1 MEQPRAQLRE
11 PLRGQ
16 LSLTTRLTAYFA
28 LCSTA
33 VLLGLGV
40 VIALAMD
47 HHFAVEDYTAL
58 RENVSV
64 IQKIVES
71 NPAQQVPERIRE
83 ALVHRTDLV
92 ARVQGP
98 DRNIL
103 YATKDFD
110 FAAATQA
117 LMVPR
122 HNNETLV
129 WEQAGQ
135 QYRGMH
141 VTIPLHDGLD
151 GASGALDLLLGIST
165 DIHAHFLHTFR
176 GTLAF
181 YIAVAALA
189 TGLFGWWAARRG
201 LAPLRTMAS
210 RARTVTADKLDER
223 MPVASV
229 PVEVADLAATLNTM
243 LERLQSDF
251 RRLSDFSTD
260 IAHELRTPITNL
272 LTQTEVVLAQ
282 PRASAQY
289 RDVLTSNAEELQRLA
304 RMVSDM
310 LYLAKME
317 HSLTLPSA
325 EAIHIDDEIRALFE
339 FYDALAEDKAVQLHL
354 HGDGHVTGDRLM
366 LRRALSNLL
375 SNAIRHTPRNGRV
388 VVSVSDAREGVT
400 IAVDNDGPEIAPQS
414 LPFIFERFFRADR
427 SRARPESES
436 AGLGLAIT
444 KAIVVAHGGT
454 ITVARVDGRTR
465 FSMHLPRSV
474 AATDTAV

>member
-1 MEQPRAQLRE
+1 MGRF
-11 PLRGQ
+11 
-16 LSLTTRLTAYFA
+16 SLTTRLTAYFS
-28 LCSTA
+28 LCSAA

-47 HHFAVEDYTAL
+47 QHFAVEDYTAL

-64 IQKIVES
+64 IEKIVES
-71 NPAQQVPERIRE
+71 SPATQVPERIRE
-83 ALVHRTDLV
+83 ALQHRTDLV
-92 ARVQGP
+92 ARIQGS
-98 DRNIL
+98 DRRIL
-103 YATKDFD
+103 YVTKDFD
-110 FAAATQA
+110 FRAAAQA
-117 LMVPR
+117 LAQLR
-122 HNNETLV
+122 RKSDALV
-129 WEQAGQ
+129 WEQGVQ

-141 VTIPLHDGLD
+141 AAIPLRDGSSGELD
-151 GASGALDLLLGIST
+151 VLLGINT

-223 MPVASV
+223 MPVDTV
-229 PVEVADLAATLNTM
+229 PVEVADLAATLNGM
-243 LERLQSDF
+243 LERLQNDF

-272 LTQTEVVLAQ
+272 LTQTEVVLSQ
-282 PRASAQY
+282 PREGTKY

-325 EAIHIDDEIRALFE
+325 EDIRIADEIRALFE
-339 FYDALAEDKAVQLHL
+339 FYDALAEDKAVQLEL
-354 HGDGHVTGDRLM
+354 RGDGHVVGDRLM

-375 SNAIRHTPRNGRV
+375 SNAIRHTPRLGHV
-388 VVSVSDAREGVT
+388 VVSVSDEREGVT
-400 IAVDNDGPEIAPQS
+400 ISVDNDGNEIPPHL
-414 LPFIFERFFRADR
+414 LPFLFERFFRADK

-444 KAIVVAHGGT
+444 KAIVVAHGGA
-454 ITVARVDGRTR
+454 ITVSRIDERTR
-465 FSMHLPRSV
+465 FSVRLPHRAEVSD
-474 AATDTAV
+474 ALA